1 MLFIL
6 GLYHH
11 IFGLFLYP
19 YIGFTV
25 WWIGIIVGINFFFGL
40 FIRRELKKIKF
51 RREKGEYPETEDSKK
66 SSIQKFIEMM
76 TKENPYHDNIS
87 LKMEIVRKSFHLW
100 GILFILAYFGF
111 FFMPPLADMTNRNV
125 IDFINETEWLYN
137 LIWGDVDKYP
147 YKKNDFQAVIDIT
160 MFSLIGALFFTIIP
174 DIIRVLWGPEYS
186 FLNFITK
193 PVLRYKEFNSI
204 GPQIYLLVAV
214 SFSYM
219 LFIMGVVHV
228 LVVFTGILIA
238 CFSDALAAIFGR
250 FYGKH
255 KVKCVG
261 GDVKSIEGFIA
272 GTSSAFLISL
282 IFLGPVYALM
292 AALIF
297 FLLDYFPTYI
307 ADNIL
312 NPIVI
317 IVAIHLGIFLFG
329 IPIGWN

>member
-1 MLFIL
+1 
-6 GLYHH
+6 
-11 IFGLFLYP
+11 
-19 YIGFTV
+19 
-25 WWIGIIVGINFFFGL
+25 
-40 FIRRELKKIKF
+40 
-51 RREKGEYPETEDSKK
+51 
-66 SSIQKFIEMM
+66 
-76 TKENPYHDNIS
+76 
-87 LKMEIVRKSFHLW
+87 
-100 GILFILAYFGF
+100 
-111 FFMPPLADMTNRNV
+111 
-125 IDFINETEWLYN
+125 
-137 LIWGDVDKYP
+137 
-147 YKKNDFQAVIDIT
+147 
-160 MFSLIGALFFTIIP
+160 
-174 DIIRVLWGPEYS
+174 
-186 FLNFITK
+186 
-193 PVLRYKEFNSI
+193 
-204 GPQIYLLVAV
+204 
-214 SFSYM
+214 
-219 LFIMGVVHV
+219 MGVVHV